1 MSIMWDMWDM
11 GDTSSST
18 DTTTTT
24 DTTTSNDTPKIYVA
38 SVASGSVTSSNGVT
52 AYTFVIKLD
61 AAATVEQ
68 SINYQITGVGQTPT
82 SSDDYANGQALTG
95 TVVFAIGETQ
105 KTITVNVY
113 NKDNTESN
121 EAFSVSLT
129 SSLST
134 VTVDSNSAAVISTVT
149 DQPHT
154 GGASLVNDKVFFHD
168 TPTTPYTPTSSAD
181 YVKVAG
187 SLILKTGAGDDE
199 IISTTGINRIAGE
212 AGNDR
217 ITLGMDKN
225 FVEGGSG
232 NDTIIS
238 GPSLGFAD
246 GNLSYIDGGTGVDTA
261 DFSNLQGGIV
271 VDFDRIFY
279 RNDDFDIGLL
289 VNVENVV
296 GTSYND
302 VINAGKLGNVI
313 DGGGGND
320 IIRAGKG
327 SDAVY
332 GGAGDDTLD
341 GQNGVDVL
349 TGGTGRDYFEF
360 SSGISDI
367 GKTATKCDTITDFT
381 SGEDHIFLN
390 FDLNTKTAGV
400 NVNFTFLGNGNFTKH
415 AGEVRYSAVYTV
427 KGESFIL
434 VQGDTNGD
442 ANADFMIKLLG
453 VTSLKDTDFVI

>member
-1 MSIMWDMWDM
+1 MWDMWDM
-11 GDTSSST
+11 GGSSSSNE
-18 DTTTTT
+18 
-24 DTTTSNDTPKIYVA
+24 TSATPPPNSYVA
-38 SVASGSVTSSNGVT
+38 SVAPGTVTPSNGST
-52 AYTFVIKLD
+52 QYTFLISLD
-61 AAATVEQ
+61 SAANSEQ
-68 SINYQITGVGQTPT
+68 TINYQITGTGQTPT
-82 SSDDYANGQALTG
+82 SADDFANNQALTG
-95 TVVFAIGETQ
+95 TVTFAPGETQ
-105 KTITVNVY
+105 KSITVNVLS
-113 NKDNTESN
+113 KDKTEAN
-121 EAFSVSLT
+121 EAFTVTLSSSVSTLM
-129 SSLST
+129 
-134 VTVDSNSAAVISTVT
+134 VASNSSSVISAVT
-149 DQPHT
+149 DKPNQ
-154 GGASLVNDKVFFHD
+154 GGASLVGDKLFFHD
-168 TPTTPYTPTSSAD
+168 TPTTPFTPTSSAD

-187 SLILKTGAGDDE
+187 GLILKTGAGDDE

-225 FVEGGSG
+225 FVEGGIG

-238 GPSLGFAD
+238 GPSLGLAD
-246 GNLSYIDGGTGVDTA
+246 GNLSYIDGGAGIDKV

-271 VDFDRIFY
+271 VDFDRGFF
-279 RNDDFDIGLL
+279 RNDDFDYGFLL
-289 VNVENVV
+289 NVENVI

-360 SSGISDI
+360 SSGIADI

-390 FDLNTKTAGV
+390 FDLNSKTAGV
-400 NVNFTFLGNGNFTKH
+400 NVNFIFLGNGNFTKH
-415 AGEVRYSAVYTV
+415 AGEVRYSNVYNV

-442 ANADFMIKLLG
+442 GNADFVIKLLG
-453 VTSLKDTDFVI
+453 VSSLEDIDFVI

>member
-18 DTTTTT
+18 DTTTT

-38 SVASGSVTSSNGVT
+38 SVASGSVTSSNGVA

-95 TVVFAIGETQ
+95 TVAFAIGDTQ

-187 SLILKTGAGDDE
+187 ELIFNAGAGDDE
-199 IISTTGINRIAGE
+199 IISTSGLNHI
-212 AGNDR
+212 D
-217 ITLGMDKN
+217 
-225 FVEGGSG
+225 GGSG
-232 NDTIIS
+232 NDKITLSMGTNYILGGSGDDTITS
-238 GPSLGFAD
+238 GPSLELTDHFWSD
-246 GNLSYIDGGTGVDTA
+246 INGGTGVDTV
-261 DFSNLQGGIV
+261 DFSNLQKNIIV
-271 VDFDRIFY
+271 NLE
-279 RNDDFDIGLL
+279 RNLFGNDITLGTIS
-289 VNVENVV
+289 NVEKVI
-296 GTSYND
+296 GTSFND
-302 VINAGKLGNVI
+302 TIDASKLGNVI

-349 TGGTGRDYFEF
+349 TGGTGRDRFEF
-360 SSGISDI
+360 SSGVADI

-381 SGEDHIFLN
+381 SGEDRIFLN

-400 NVNFTFLGNGNFTKH
+400 DVNFTFLGNGNFTKH